1 MDPNFKSKLEHG
13 RQRFLVYAIEHA
25 LEVGRRT
32 PEDFIRHFPPKT
44 IMEALAMRPDLR
56 SGVLVPTTGL
66 KARIALKKTW
76 QSAGEDLQ
84 SALDE
89 GETKPVQIVEAF
101 LPDDR
106 VSYLDNKKIWAFLVE
121 GQFWKVGA
129 KDDKAAFAIAQ
140 QHIAYLLDRAL
151 LEGLITARDVVD
163 ALGVTELC
171 NRLPRTEMATLFSAA
186 LERGRAGTP
195 FTDKDLLGALPP
207 TTLVQHIPLTH
218 IVDTVLHARVAK
230 VHGYLPE
237 EPKPEAPKVEAA
249 PPPKAEEAPPPPPPA
264 AAAPPAE
271 GAPKRRRTNPP
282 PAGQTGESVAVMSA
296 EDETEWI
303 DMPPESTH

>member
-44 IMEALAMRPDLR
+44 IMEALAERPDLR

-76 QSAGEDLQ
+76 ESAGEDLQ

-89 GETKPVQIVEAF
+89 GETKPAQIVESFA
-101 LPDDR
+101 PDDR
-106 VSYLDNKKIWAFLVE
+106 VSYLDARKVWAFLVE

-129 KDDKAAFAIAQ
+129 KDDKAGFAVAQ

-151 LEGLITARDVVD
+151 LEGLVTARDVVD
-163 ALGVTELC
+163 ALGIAELC
-171 NRLPRTEMATLFSAA
+171 NRLPRSEMATLFTAA
-186 LERGRAGTP
+186 LERGRAGAA
-195 FTDKDLLGALPP
+195 FTDKDLLAALPP
-207 TTLVQHIPLTH
+207 ATLVQHVPLPH
-218 IVDTVLHARVAK
+218 IFDAVLHSLVAK
-230 VHGYLPE
+230 RHGYLPD
-237 EPKPEAPKVEAA
+237 EA
-249 PPPKAEEAPPPPPPA
+249 KAD
-264 AAAPPAE
+264 APPAPPGE
-271 GAPKRRRTNPP
+271 QPKRRRTNPP
-282 PAGQTGESVAVMSA
+282 PATGETPAVMNA
-296 EDETEWI
+296 EEETEWI
-303 DMPPESTH
+303 EMPESTH

>member
-44 IMEALAMRPDLR
+44 IMEALAVRPDLR
-56 SGVLVPTTGL
+56 AGVLVPTTGL
-66 KARIALKKTW
+66 KMRIALKKTW
-76 QSAGEDLQ
+76 QSAGDDLQ

-89 GETKPVQIVEAF
+89 GETKPSQIVEAF
-101 LPDDR
+101 GVDDR
-106 VSYLDNKKIWAFLVE
+106 VSYLDNKKVWAFIVE
-121 GQFWKVGA
+121 GQFWKVA
-129 KDDKAAFAIAQ
+129 PKDDKAAFGVAQ

-151 LEGLITARDVVD
+151 LEGLVTARDVVD

-171 NRLPRTEMATLFSAA
+171 NRLPRSEMATLFTTA

-195 FTDKDLLGALPP
+195 FTDKDLLAALPP
-207 TTLVQHIPLTH
+207 ATLVQHVPLPH

-230 VHGYLPE
+230 VHGYLPD
-237 EPKPEAPKVEAA
+237 EPKPETVAAKIEEPGAAGEAA
-249 PPPKAEEAPPPPPPA
+249 QPAPAKVNGPRRRSTNPPA
-264 AAAPPAE
+264 AA
-271 GAPKRRRTNPP
+271 
-282 PAGQTGESVAVMSA
+282 TGETPAVVSPE
-296 EDETEWI
+296 EDTEWI
-303 DMPPESTH
+303 EMPEDSTH